1 MGGRGSAFISYEN
14 SNGSSGIDLNIIGD
28 ILDSIDEDKD
38 TKLPHDGYTDKLKSN
53 NIHIKESTDE
63 ISEDILVPNATK
75 IYDISQKYKKPTKE
89 LKNQQQELRVRSH
102 NLNDSVNAMFSS
114 SPTNFENLQII
125 YNHDVKYLTKERL
138 EKNTQKQIES
148 NYWTRSD
155 KDELVNHTISH
166 EYGHFI
172 QRVLMERDIQKNK
185 QDKERREKLL
195 NDLYTKGRNNP
206 KKKQSLIQEYAEE
219 YATKYIKSVQRVC
232 RKNFG
237 RDYEKKVLSDYSRKS
252 NREYFAEIFCN
263 SETNKNPDDIGKA
276 MKIYLNKK
284 LN

>member
-1 MGGRGSAFISYEN
+1 MGGRSSAYISYEN
-14 SNGSSGIDLNIIGD
+14 PSGSSGVDLGIMSD
-28 ILDSIDEDKD
+28 ISDSIDDDKD
-38 TKLPHDGYTDKLKSN
+38 TKLPHSGWTQKLKDK
-53 NIHIKESTDE
+53 NIHIKESTDK
-63 ISEDILVPNATK
+63 ISEQILVPNAMK
-75 IYDISQKYKKPTKE
+75 IHELSQKYGKSTKE
-89 LKNQQQELRVRSH
+89 LKEQKQELRVRSH
-102 NLNDSVNAMFSS
+102 TMEGSVEAMFSS
-114 SPTNFENLQII
+114 SPTNFENLQIV
-125 YNHDVKYLTKERL
+125 YNSDIRYMTKERL
-138 EKNTQKQIES
+138 ETQTQNQIAS
-148 NYWTRSD
+148 NFWTHSD

-172 QRVLMERDIQKNK
+172 QRVLMERDIRSNK

-195 NDLYTKGRNNP
+195 DDLGKTSKSKSKSYKI
-206 KKKQSLIQEYAEE
+206 IQEYAEE
-219 YATKYIKSVQRVC
+219 YATKYIKAVQRVC

-237 RDYEKKVLSDYSRKS
+237 RDYEQKPLSDYSRES

>member
-14 SNGSSGIDLNIIGD
+14 SNGSSGIDLNIID
-28 ILDSIDEDKD
+28 NILDSIDEDKD

-53 NIHIKESTDE
+53 NIHIKESTDK

-75 IYDISQKYKKPTKE
+75 IYDMSQKYKKPTKE

-102 NLNDSVNAMFSS
+102 KLNDSVNAMFSS

-125 YNHDVKYLTKERL
+125 YNHDIKYMTKERL

-195 NDLYTKGRNNP
+195 NDIKSAKTN
-206 KKKQSLIQEYAEE
+206 KKIKDIMQEYAEE

-237 RDYEKKVLSDYSRKS
+237 RDYEKKPLSRYATDS

-284 LN
+284 LK